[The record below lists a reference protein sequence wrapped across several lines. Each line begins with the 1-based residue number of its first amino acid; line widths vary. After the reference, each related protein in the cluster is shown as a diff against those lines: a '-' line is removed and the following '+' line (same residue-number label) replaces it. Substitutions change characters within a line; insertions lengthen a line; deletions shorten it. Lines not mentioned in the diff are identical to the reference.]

1 MKLIAYVVTE
11 TNHFKQWF
19 NGSQAVEQTG
29 KPLVLYHGTGSTFES
44 FELSESGMLGG
55 QGIYLTPDPEYAG
68 NFARGDKGNVIP
80 VYAAIKNPLKIVSP
94 TFQPEVYKKALDLF
108 QTKTSSPQRLRNLSE
123 SEALQVLKDSDP
135 ATLGLT
141 LLGIDYDTAEGMVD
155 SSWEETESG
164 FISSDIFDLAISKG
178 YDGIF
183 LYSVDTN
190 ELVEIVAFDAKQIV
204 SAITGKP
211 MAKKLGN

>member
-44 FELSESGMLGG
+44 FKLSESGMLGG
-55 QGIYLTPDPEYAG
+55 QGVYLTPDQEYA
-68 NFARGDKGNVIP
+68 NDFASRDKGNVIP

-94 TFQPEVYKKALDLF
+94 TFQPEAYKKALDFL
-108 QTKTSSPQRLRNLSE
+108 QTKTSSPQRFRNLSK
-123 SEALQVLKDSDP
+123 SDALQVLADSDP
-135 ATLGLT
+135 AILGLT
-141 LLGIDYDTAEGMVD
+141 LLDVDYATAEGIVS

-164 FISSDIFDLAISKG
+164 WISDDIFDLAISKG

-190 ELVEIVAFDAKQIV
+190 ELGEIVAFDAKQIV